1 MSKKL
6 VTMATVCVIRDGKR
20 VFPEIGKTFPYTD
33 EEVKRIKA
41 VSPTALRNPVN
52 ESDSEAVGDEFS
64 TTATDKTGETDGGKK
79 KPTATKAPKKTA
91 KQKAAEKTAD
101 PDAADDEDDDSVD
114 DDADADDT
122 DASEDED
129 I

>member
-6 VTMATVCVIRDGKR
+6 VTMATVCVIREGKR
-20 VFPEIGKTFPYTD
+20 VFPEIGKAFAYTD

-52 ESDSEAVGDEFS
+52 ESDSAVVGDEFS
-64 TTATDKTGETDGGKK
+64 TGAVDKSGETEGGKK
-79 KPTATKAPKKTA
+79 TAKPTATKAPKKTA

-101 PDAADDEDDDSVD
+101 PAAADDED
-114 DDADADDT
+114 ADD

-129 I
+129 T